1 MNRQHLTYVGDDQ
14 ALDIHV
20 EKLHSRLQTITP
32 ETRMSLKGWKK
43 LSALR
48 RVIDE
53 TLSRVDDEE
62 RTIYY

>member
-1 MNRQHLTYVGDDQ
+1 MDHHLTYVDDGE

-32 ETRMSLKGWKK
+32 DTRMSLKGWQK
-43 LSALR
+43 LSELR

-53 TLSRVDDEE
+53 TLKRADDEQC
-62 RTIYY
+62 TIYY

>member
-1 MNRQHLTYVGDDQ
+1 MNHSNVTYVDDDQ

-32 ETRMSLKGWKK
+32 ETRMSLKGWQK
-43 LSALR
+43 LSELR
-48 RVIDE
+48 RVIDD
-53 TLSRVDDEE
+53 TLNRVDDEE